1 MAVTRIHTN
10 QMADGIVTNAKI
22 ADATIQGGKLADDI
36 TYGSNITV
44 SGNLTVNG
52 TTTTIDTVNTT
63 IDDPILLLGANQTGS
78 GAVDLGIM
86 GERGDDTNVFI
97 GYDESANEFIAVET
111 SSLDSAT
118 TIAVSDYSNMHVGGL
133 TAEDNAAVTGSIT
146 GGSITFKLLR
156 KSCTYFKPRV
166 WSNVSI
172 RPYDDQISANLNP
185 NPFFPPTMRFSFL
198 S

>member
-63 IDDPILLLGANQTGS
+63 IDDPILLLGANQTGA

-118 TIAVSDYSNMHVGGL
+118 TIEVSDYSNMHVGGL

-146 GGSITFKLLR
+146 GGSITTAGTLNADGATTLADLTIDASSTIDMGDNKI
-156 KSCTYFKPRV
+156 T
-166 WSNVSI
+166 NV
-172 RPYDDQISANLNP
+172 AE
-185 NPFFPPTMRFSFL
+185 PTEASDVATKG
-198 S
+198 